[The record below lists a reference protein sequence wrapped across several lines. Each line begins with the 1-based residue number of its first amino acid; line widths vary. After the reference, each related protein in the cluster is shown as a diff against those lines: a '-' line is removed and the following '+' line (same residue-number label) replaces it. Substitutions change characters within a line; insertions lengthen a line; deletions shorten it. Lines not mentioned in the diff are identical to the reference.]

1 MRDNHALDRD
11 VLQGG
16 SMRRRAFALTF
27 VLLLAPVL
35 TSAET
40 PSTVPVTLKA
50 PDGTALKATYFSPGR
65 PGPGILLLHQC
76 NRDRTS
82 WTALA
87 TKAAE
92 RGYHLLALDY
102 RGYGESGGQRFQDF
116 QQQQPVVEEQ
126 WPGDIDAAFT
136 WLTVQNGV
144 DRNRIGAAGASCGV
158 NQSILLARRHPE
170 VKTVVLLSGNAT
182 PPAREYLRE
191 TPGLPVFGAASLDDG
206 NAVSGMKWILGW
218 SRNEQNTFVEFRAAG
233 HGTDMF
239 AVEAGLQPMIL
250 DWFDGK
256 LRTAPATL
264 PAPSSPPPPTAVEK
278 FWTLLTK
285 PGGLEQAR
293 RMFDDTRERDPKLI
307 LFPEGE
313 MNVQGYSLLQTGNVK
328 DAIVVFQMNVDAYP
342 QSANTYDSLSDT
354 HLAAGNREEA
364 LRLAEKALAV
374 LESDEHASDE
384 FSALVRESAEKKIKE
399 LRKK

>member
-1 MRDNHALDRD
+1 MHRQRLALA
-11 VLQGG
+11 
-16 SMRRRAFALTF
+16 S
-27 VLLLAPVL
+27 VLLLAPAL
-35 TSAET
+35 AFAEA
-40 PSTVPVTLKA
+40 PSTVPVSLKS

-87 TKAAE
+87 TKATE
-92 RGYHLLALDY
+92 RGFHVLALDY
-102 RGYGESGGQRFQDF
+102 RGYGESEGQRFEDF
-116 QQQQPVVEEQ
+116 QQQQPVVEGK
-126 WPGDIDAAFT
+126 WPGDIDAAFS
-136 WLTVQNGV
+136 WLIAQNGV
-144 DRNRIGAAGASCGV
+144 DKNRIGAAGASCGV
-158 NQSILLARRHPE
+158 NQSLLLARRHPE

-182 PPAREYLRE
+182 PAAREYLRE
-191 TPGLPVFGAASLDDG
+191 TPGMPVFGAASLDDG

-218 SRNEQNTFVEFRAAG
+218 SRNEQNKFAEFRSAG

-239 AVEAGLQPMIL
+239 AVEPGLPPMIL
-250 DWFDGK
+250 DWFDKK

-264 PAPSSPPPPTAVEK
+264 PAPATPPPPTDVEK

-293 RMFDDTRERDPKLI
+293 RMFDGSRERDPELV

-313 MNVQGYSLLQTGNVK
+313 MNLHGYSLLQAGSVK

-342 QSANTYDSLSDT
+342 QSANTYDSLSDAQ
-354 HLAAGNREEA
+354 LAAGNRDEA

-374 LESDEHASDE
+374 LASDEQASDE
-384 FSALVRESAEKKIKE
+384 FSALVRESAEKKIRE